1 MTKSVPFGLPV
12 QSDNIPN
19 DLLDMERWIPWTAVP
34 KEDGK
39 YNKVPKRCSAP
50 DRNASTSV
58 PEHWGTAK
66 DALLH
71 YETRSDIN
79 GIGFVVSG
87 LAGFVFIDLDDVV
100 DPETGSIADWAS
112 EIVEKLNT
120 YAELSPSGKGLRL
133 IGRALLPGPDF
144 TNTAAGIEMYGG
156 HGDRYL
162 TITGHALEDQPLP
175 IRAVD
180 EKVLGDVYRRYSTAN
195 QSPRNS
201 STTMPTPDPD
211 APNPEDIVALEEWQR
226 AFLVDRDASGYD
238 DDRSRALMGCVQ
250 RLCNLGYTDA
260 QVLGILL
267 KSPGAMETA
276 RARRGNN
283 EQSALEWIWKYT
295 CLKAQ
300 RDPGSSTGI
309 IDIAPH
315 EAPLVTKD
323 AVTHRGITIE
333 PPAGILSDVYQLM
346 LRSAHYPQ
354 PIFAIGAALSLI
366 SLLMGNKYRTEGSI
380 YGNIYMLSIGPT
392 GCGKDSPR
400 MVAKHV
406 MQQLGKHNH
415 VSDGVASGPGLEDYI
430 IKLNP
435 PSAMLLLDE
444 FGKFLQ
450 LHTGRNKDEHGV
462 IGILLKLYT
471 AVGSFYTKRLK
482 ASGTN
487 ELVNHPYV
495 SLYGTTTA
503 GALHSALSEGDTE
516 VGWLGRMLFLPTDNA
531 RPEYQEPTPL
541 GELPESLLPW
551 FNEIDQPKPQSV
563 MVDYQEPAE
572 KRLEI
577 IRIATDDYLKSNAI
591 NPLARACLVRKVEM
605 LKKIAL
611 ISAVSR
617 NAIKPVIDLRDVA
630 FASSVVEVSTK
641 YVEDDLVSAI
651 ESAGIQSPEASLMTR
666 CLDFI
671 QRVRSYKDAEHL
683 PATSKGFMPLRLLMK
698 KTKLGKQTLMRLINA
713 LIESGQIARV
723 TLTKEIHGIHVE
735 EAYYIPG

>member
-12 QSDNIPN
+12 QFDNIPK
-19 DLLDMERWIPWTAVP
+19 DLLVMERWIPWTAVQ
-34 KEDGK
+34 KKDGK
-39 YNKVPKRCSAP
+39 YNKVPKKCSAP
-50 DRNASTSV
+50 DQNASTSA
-58 PEHWGTAK
+58 PEHWGAAK
-66 DALLH
+66 DAWLH
-71 YETRSDIN
+71 YETRIDIN

-100 DPETGSIADWAS
+100 YPKTGAIADWAS

-120 YAELSPSGKGLRL
+120 YVEFSPSGKGLRI
-133 IGRALLPGPDF
+133 IGRARLPGPDF
-144 TNTAAGIEMYGG
+144 TNTAEGVEMYGG
-156 HGDRYL
+156 HGNRYL
-162 TITGHALEDQPLP
+162 TITGHVLGGQPIA
-175 IRAVD
+175 IRDVD
-180 EKVLGDVYRRYSTAN
+180 EKVLDDFYRRYSTAN
-195 QSPRNS
+195 QSPCQS

-211 APNPEDIVALEEWQR
+211 APYPEGIVELEERQR
-226 AFLVDRDASGYD
+226 AFLVDCDASGYD
-238 DDRSRALMGCVQ
+238 DDRSSALMGCVQ
-250 RLCNLGYTDA
+250 RLYNLDFTDA

-276 RARRGNN
+276 TARKGNN
-283 EQSALEWIWKYT
+283 EQSALAWIWRYT
-295 CLKAQ
+295 CLKAR

-315 EAPLVTKD
+315 EAPLVTND
-323 AVTHRGITIE
+323 AVTPMGITIE
-333 PPAGILSDVYQLM
+333 PPAGILGDVYQLM

-354 PIFAIGAALSLI
+354 PIFAIGGTLSLV
-366 SLLMGNKYRTEGSI
+366 SSLMGNKYQTKDSI
-380 YGNIYMLSIGPT
+380 YGNIYILSIGPT

-400 MVAKHV
+400 MAAKHI
-406 MQQLGKHNH
+406 MQQLGQHMH

-435 PSAMLLLDE
+435 PSALLLIDE

-450 LHTGRNKDEHGV
+450 LHTGRNGDEHGV
-462 IGILLKLYT
+462 IGILLKFYT
-471 AVGSFYTKRLK
+471 AVGSFYAKRLK

-516 VGWLGRMLFLPTDNA
+516 AGWLGRMLFLPTDNA

-541 GELPESLLPW
+541 GELPESLPPW
-551 FNEIDQPKPQSV
+551 YNEIDRLKQQNV
-563 MVDYQEPAE
+563 IVDYQKRAH
-572 KRLEI
+572 KRLEK
-577 IRIATDDYLKSNAI
+577 IRIATDDYLRSNDI
-591 NPLARACLVRKVEM
+591 HPLARACLVRKVEM

-617 NAIKPVIDLRDVA
+617 NAIKPVIGLGDVA

-641 YVEDDLVSAI
+641 YVEDVLVSAI
-651 ESAGIQSPEASLMTR
+651 ESAGIQSPEATLMTR

-671 QRVRSYKDAEHL
+671 QRVRSYKDAGHL
-683 PATSKGFMPLRLLMK
+683 PATSKGFMPVRLLSK
-698 KTKLGKQTLMRLINA
+698 KTGLSKQTLMRPINT
-713 LIESGQIARV
+713 LIETGQIARA
-723 TLTKEIHGIHVE
+723 TLTKEKHGIHVE